1 MSNIYLKYTLLFV
14 FLILFQVLVLNNIQ
28 FSGYVN
34 PYLYV
39 LFILLLPFETP
50 KWLLLILAFFL
61 GFCVDIFTKTI
72 GMNIAASVFMAFC
85 RPAVIYLL
93 SPKQD
98 FEPGIRPCIRDLGF
112 MWFFAYSLILI
123 LLHHLVL
130 FYIEVFR
137 FSEFFSTLY
146 KVTISTAFTLVLV
159 ILSQYLFYNLKKT

>member
-28 FSGYVN
+28 S
-34 PYLYV
+34 
-39 LFILLLPFETP
+39 
-50 KWLLLILAFFL
+50 
-61 GFCVDIFTKTI
+61 
-72 GMNIAASVFMAFC
+72 SVFMAFC
-85 RPAVIYLL
+85 RPSVIYLL
-93 SPKQD
+93 SPKHD
-98 FEPGIRPCIRDLGF
+98 FEPGIRPCIKDLGF
-112 MWFFAYSLILI
+112 RWFFAYSLILI